1 MARAIYNHE
10 VTDPDYSWLISHFR
24 EKNPKYVL
32 VDVTGSPLVLVEGAP
47 ETEKQEDSEEEKT
60 TRS

>member
-24 EKNPKYVL
+24 ERNPQYVL
-32 VDVTGSPLVLVEGAP
+32 VDVTGSPLVLVEGPA
-47 ETEKQEDSEEEKT
+47 ENEKQEESEQEKT